1 MRLRAQFGSRLRE
14 LRLFGS
20 FARGEAHE
28 HSDVDV
34 LVLVDRLT
42 DREMGDAL
50 GEVAPVIV
58 DTGVPLAPVAM
69 ATERLEELRRRERAF
84 ARAVDDEGIAL

>member
-1 MRLRAQFGSRLRE
+1 
-14 LRLFGS
+14 
-20 FARGEAHE
+20 
-28 HSDVDV
+28 
-34 LVLVDRLT
+34 
-42 DREMGDAL
+42 MGDAL